1 MAKELRK
8 ISHRWSGKVLFEAEC
23 ESQRECALL
32 ALKAGADLRDADL
45 SRIDLSHARLDRARL
60 DGASL
65 VGASLVGASLV
76 GARLD
81 GANLDGASLDGA
93 RLVGAS
99 LDGARLDRASL
110 DGARLDRA
118 SLVGARLDGA
128 NLDGA
133 SLVGASLDRATG
145 LNRYRVLDLLMLLDQ
160 PGPIRLYK
168 LVTPGMQSPIH
179 TKTVRYEIGKRIDVA
194 DANTNEDEDCGAGIN
209 VGTLPWCLR
218 HMTEA
223 ERDGKRGR
231 ILFME
236 FTAKDVACI
245 PTGSDGKI
253 RLHGATPV
261 GEVDLDE
268 ILAHDAPV
276 KMTEAR

>member
-45 SRIDLSHARLDRARL
+45 SRIDLSHARLDRAR
-60 DGASL
+60 
-65 VGASLVGASLV
+65 
-76 GARLD
+76 
-81 GANLDGASLDGA
+81 
-93 RLVGAS
+93 
-99 LDGARLDRASL
+99 
-110 DGARLDRA
+110 
-118 SLVGARLDGA
+118 
-128 NLDGA
+128 LDGA